1 VNADRFSR
9 GLLLLIAALSLRC
22 AWVSYHWLRHGP
34 ALEFDDERL
43 HWELAT
49 NLACDGVLVS
59 NDGRY
64 AARMPLYPLFL
75 SLFAQAGTN
84 GILAARLAQALLSAV
99 LTFCVWR
106 FAQNVGGL
114 RGGLLAGGLS
124 CIDPFAIF
132 FCNLLLTETVF
143 SLLAV
148 ILIGGAWKLLAAS
161 SGRIMASAA
170 GFAAAGAA
178 AVLTRPTALGWLILL
193 WLSIL
198 LLAPSRRTA
207 VTVLISSAALL
218 VLAMLPWGLR
228 NRQQIGAYAWLSTNG
243 GVTLYDGQGPQ
254 ADGSS
259 NQAFL
264 AEMPQLAG
272 LGEVQRDRRL
282 RDLALQQMR
291 ENPQR
296 VLQLAAA
303 KFARI
308 WNPVPNV
315 ATYRRAPIALTSAI
329 FTVATLLVALA
340 GLMRAFTVR
349 SREYL
354 TYQFLL
360 WLPVIYFTL
369 VHCLFVGSV
378 RYRVPLMPILALA
391 AGLTAAPHRSILP
404 TEASKEH
411 SG

>member
-1 VNADRFSR
+1 VNAGRLSR
-9 GLLLLIAALSLRC
+9 GLLLLIAAFGLRC
-22 AWVSYHWLRHGP
+22 GWVSYYWFRYGP

-43 HWELAT
+43 HWELAS
-49 NLACDGVLVS
+49 NLARDGVLVS

-75 SLFAQAGTN
+75 SLFAGAGVS

-106 FAQNVGGL
+106 LAQTAAGPRAGL
-114 RGGLLAGGLS
+114 VAGAIS
-124 CIDPFAIF
+124 CLDPFAIF

-148 ILIGGAWKLLAAS
+148 VLTGSAWKLLTAS
-161 SGRIMASAA
+161 GDRRLAGTA

-178 AVLTRPTALGWLILL
+178 AVLTRPTTLGWLILL

-198 LLAPSRRTA
+198 MLCPNRRRAAA
-207 VTVLISSAALL
+207 VLVTSVVLL

-228 NRQQIGAYAWLSTNG
+228 NRRQIGACAWLSTNG

-264 AEMPQLAG
+264 AEMPELAG
-272 LGEVQRDRRL
+272 LNEVQRDRRL
-282 RDLALQQMR
+282 RELALAQIQAD
-291 ENPQR
+291 PQR
-296 VLQLAAA
+296 VLRLAAV
-303 KFARI
+303 KFKRI

-315 ATYRRAPIALTSAI
+315 TTYRRAPIALASAV
-329 FTVATLLVALA
+329 FTAATLLLAIA
-340 GLMRAFTVR
+340 GLTRAFIFR

-354 TYQFLL
+354 AYQFLL
-360 WLPVIYFTL
+360 WLPVVYFTL
-369 VHCLFVGSV
+369 VHCIFVGSV

-391 AGLTAAPHRSILP
+391 AGLTAAPRRAILA
-404 TEASKEH
+404 TELSKEH